1 MERNNISYQS
11 IELQNISIYQKS
23 KKKNSLKNK
32 DVPINYKIT
41 SKNLKANKSKI
52 YEFDKVQ
59 MNKFKNNIH
68 RCSKKG
74 FIFLL
79 AFFIINWIIL
89 YVCFLYFQKIN
100 ENKNTKE
107 LQKKKDVLRKKLNI
121 KGEEI
126 LIKVNESNGEINNIL
141 NINNLNIR
149 KIENTNDI
157 DKDEEIKNCS
167 AKGFFQNSC
176 SKTFIT

>member
-52 YEFDKVQ
+52 YEFDNVKLD
-59 MNKFKNNIH
+59 KFKNNIH

-74 FIFLL
+74 FIFLIL

-141 NINNLNIR
+141 NITNLNIR
-149 KIENTNDI
+149 KIENKNDT
-157 DKDEEIKNCS
+157 DKDEEIKNCN
-167 AKGFFQNSC
+167 AKDFF
-176 SKTFIT
+176 SKFM